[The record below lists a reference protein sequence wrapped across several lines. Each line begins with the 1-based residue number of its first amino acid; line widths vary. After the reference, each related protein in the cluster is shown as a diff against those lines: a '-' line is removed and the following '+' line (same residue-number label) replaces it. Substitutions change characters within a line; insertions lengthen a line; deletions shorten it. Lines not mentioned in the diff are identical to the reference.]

1 MIRRETRNSGK
12 LGNGEKPVLLNEVEP
27 GQRARRQRAKP
38 RHGAPLA
45 GTSVPRPRP
54 FPSPPSRLTSTVFG
68 LSLGNC
74 KAYIPRRAGG
84 GRIVGRMRGHTRAP
98 VFLPATAKG
107 GGPDPPAWCRRFT
120 KAQSLLSLSYLYH
133 NGSRIIPACFVFASF
148 GKSPMP
154 QPPSPPPYVQDH
166 AQSAPSPR
174 LRCNRVPIR
183 DNNRLI
189 FRLDID
195 GLDVWL

>member
-120 KAQSLLSLSYLYH
+120 KAQSLLSPILSLPQWQSYH
-133 NGSRIIPACFVFASF
+133 PGLLCLRLFWQITNASAAFPASLCAGSRTICSI
-148 GKSPMP
+148 
-154 QPPSPPPYVQDH
+154 
-166 AQSAPSPR
+166 SA
-174 LRCNRVPIR
+174 VT
-183 DNNRLI
+183 
-189 FRLDID
+189 
-195 GLDVWL
+195 V